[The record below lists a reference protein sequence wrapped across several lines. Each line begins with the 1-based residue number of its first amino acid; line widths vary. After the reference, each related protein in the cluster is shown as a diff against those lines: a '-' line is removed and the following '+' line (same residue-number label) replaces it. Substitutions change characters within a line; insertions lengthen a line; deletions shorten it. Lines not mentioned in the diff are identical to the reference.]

1 MKELFY
7 HRGPVG
13 THFFGIRLSGWN
25 FFTILSISFFDVDI
39 MNGYRKFFR
48 IKIGLFFDNLI
59 LPTSKI
65 RYEAMRR
72 Y

>member
-25 FFTILSISFFDVDI
+25 FFTILSISFFDIDS
-39 MNGYRKFFR
+39 
-48 IKIGLFFDNLI
+48 IKNE
-59 LPTSKI
+59 PTT
-65 RYEAMRR
+65 
-72 Y
+72 